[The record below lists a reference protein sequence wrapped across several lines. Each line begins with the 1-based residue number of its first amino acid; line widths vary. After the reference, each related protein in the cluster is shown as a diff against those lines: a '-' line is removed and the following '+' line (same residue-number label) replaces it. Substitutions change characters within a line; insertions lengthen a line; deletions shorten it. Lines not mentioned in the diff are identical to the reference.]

1 MKHLKSYKLFENLQN
16 EELLEI
22 KDIFQDVVDEW
33 DIYWVDEI
41 DWSGMMSSLYKNKD
55 YFVYNVRQVVG
66 NKDWQYLIDII
77 LPQNKEH
84 KVWKNLKKF
93 IYIYVMRFLQLFEDF
108 QKYDDVLM
116 IFDFDDTIVDS
127 PRFEE
132 LAIKYLRENE
142 IGRAHV

>member
-55 YFVYNVRQVVG
+55 YFVY
-66 NKDWQYLIDII
+66 K
-77 LPQNKEH
+77 
-84 KVWKNLKKF
+84 
-93 IYIYVMRFLQLFEDF
+93 
-108 QKYDDVLM
+108 
-116 IFDFDDTIVDS
+116 
-127 PRFEE
+127 
-132 LAIKYLRENE
+132 
-142 IGRAHV
+142 